1 MTSLNLSGMPG
12 LKSDSDTSDSD
23 DDVPNIPSYIN
34 QSRHPP
40 PRNGAAATAPAAA
53 ARASSRPNVPPSN
66 SRPQPAPV
74 SQQRIPV
81 ETNNVFTTKS
91 TAASVPPSSS
101 QRPAVNAPP
110 FRHGNCIRVTGLQQR
125 ADLNGCPGLVIGEM
139 DSVSERWPVE
149 VIKGPGREFVPFKL
163 RASNMTPIGNLGA
176 LDPADS
182 TTDPQNIVLK
192 DSNKATSD
200 VQVRSQ
206 MRAQPRAW
214 HRAALHLIGHKFYCS
229 VRPKIQD
236 FVIGFDMRLEIQK
249 ALENN
254 DACVQYGLPLIFEH
268 FGEIAFGADDPQHLF
283 TMYFRV
289 LPEALRNL
297 PWFSK
302 CHKFSIDSAVSDF
315 KSVPLSWDT
324 FCSSM
329 LIMKRSDPQS
339 QTSPLQ
345 SAPLIFNKTGFQEA
359 SSSSLQISR
368 AHHPSPEGI
377 ACLTSNIR
385 REIQSKAPTMNH
397 VGLLYR
403 ELFEQAFLSSACALE
418 FAKLN
423 VDSAFRTVHPRL
435 NNVSDAQA
443 LFFFTKAISLRKLET
458 GPHIPNQAELREF
471 DHDVLAAASQAQV
484 LLVAKGKKLGRDFI
498 GLSQQQEVF
507 DVAKD
512 LTLHSGRVQQLC
524 YAAAVFA
531 RWAFRLGHADA
542 KGLLHEMHLRG
553 GAVNCNASY
562 FLARIAQKSEVF
574 DKQWCERIYMTVQKS
589 TCQSAQKA
597 KQRLLLLKW
606 PKPVAALRIYVWFLK
621 KRRQQPAQIRAKSL
635 RDLVALLCEAELKSP
650 YTFCKS
656 HNTAVFPVALK
667 FAVSLL
673 TSFLSVHW
681 KSPTEILDES
691 TFGVEALPCA
701 DGLMPDPDSDDSTRF
716 DTAVSRIYV

>member
-1 MTSLNLSGMPG
+1 MTSPNLSGMPG
-12 LKSDSDTSDSD
+12 LKSDSDTSSDSSDCYD
-23 DDVPNIPSYIN
+23 DDRSNN
-34 QSRHPP
+34 DRNRRSRPP
-40 PRNGAAATAPAAA
+40 PRNAAPATAPAAT
-53 ARASSRPNVPPSN
+53 ARVPGRPNVPL

-81 ETNNVFTTKS
+81 ASTKS
-91 TAASVPPSSS
+91 AAASAPSPSS
-101 QRPAVNAPP
+101 QQAPP
-110 FRHGNCIRVTGLQQR
+110 FRHGKCIRVTGLQQR

-139 DSVSERWPVE
+139 DSLSERWPVE
-149 VIKGPGREFVPFKL
+149 VIKGAGREFELIKL
-163 RASNMTPIGNLGA
+163 RGSNMTDIGNLGA

-200 VQVRSQ
+200 AHVRSQ
-206 MRAQPRAW
+206 LRAQPRAW
-214 HRAALHLIGHKFYCS
+214 HRAALHLIGHKLYCS
-229 VRPKIQD
+229 VRPKVQD
-236 FVIGFDMRLEIQK
+236 FVIGFDMRAGILK

-254 DACVQYGLPLIFEH
+254 DACVQHGLPLIFEH

-283 TMYFRV
+283 SMYFRV

-302 CHKFSIDSAVSDF
+302 CHKFSVDPAVSDF

-324 FCSSM
+324 FCSSV
-329 LIMKRSDPQS
+329 LLVKRSDPQS
-339 QTSPLQ
+339 QASSLQ
-345 SAPLIFNKTGFQEA
+345 SAPLIFNRAGFEEA
-359 SSSSLQISR
+359 SSTSLQISR
-368 AHHPSPEGI
+368 AHCPSPEGI
-377 ACLTSNIR
+377 ACLTSSIR
-385 REIQSKAPTMNH
+385 REIQSKSPTLSH
-397 VGLLYR
+397 LGLLYR
-403 ELFEQAFLSSACALE
+403 ELFEQAFHSSACAVE
-418 FAKLN
+418 FAKMN
-423 VDSAFRTVHPRL
+423 VDVAFRSVHSPL
-435 NNVSDAQA
+435 NSVSDAQA
-443 LFFFTKAISLRKLET
+443 LFFFTKAISLRELET
-458 GPHIPNQAELREF
+458 GPAPRNQAELRQY
-471 DHDVLAAASQAQV
+471 DQDVLAAASQAQV

-498 GLSQQQEVF
+498 GRLQPQEVF
-507 DVAKD
+507 DVAKG

-553 GAVNCNASY
+553 GAFNYNASY

-606 PKPVAALRIYVWFLK
+606 PKPVAALRIYVWYLK
-621 KRRQQPAQIRAKSL
+621 KRRQQPAKIRAKSL

-656 HNTAVFPVALK
+656 HNIARFPVALK
-667 FAVSLL
+667 FAVSL
-673 TSFLSVHW
+673 
-681 KSPTEILDES
+681 
-691 TFGVEALPCA
+691 
-701 DGLMPDPDSDDSTRF
+701 
-716 DTAVSRIYV
+716 